1 MNKTGIIIAGIV
13 IFLIINFIYYISIKG
28 YVKESFGK
36 KWLNLWGNKV
46 WFWQSSI
53 FVSTGGT
60 ALVICI
66 LKWSNV
72 LNF

>member
-1 MNKTGIIIAGIV
+1 MNKIWIIILGIA
-13 IFLIINFIYYISIKG
+13 IFLLINLLYYKSMKG

-36 KWLNLWGNKV
+36 KWLNIWGNKV

-60 ALVICI
+60 VLIMYL
-66 LKWSNV
+66 LKLSNV
-72 LNF
+72 LTF